1 MKIQELLE
9 AVAPIGTTTDPVSP
23 NGLPKTTA
31 PAPTQPGQQPIAG
44 QQPPVAG
51 QAPVPGQVPPVAPG
65 QQPAPTL
72 GNQQAAGQPAPPPAA
87 LQQGMKSTMT
97 DLDKIA
103 AQIVGLKQKQQQM
116 QQQMQP
122 TV

>member
-1 MKIQELLE
+1 MKILELLE
-9 AVAPIGTTTDPVSP
+9 AVAPIGSTTDPVSP

-31 PAPTQPGQQPIAG
+31 PAPVQPGQKPVTPVQTP
-44 QQPPVAG
+44 PPVAG
-51 QAPVPGQVPPVAPG
+51 QPVPPAVPGQPA
-65 QQPAPTL
+65 PAPTL
-72 GNQQAAGQPAPPPAA
+72 GNQTPAPPPAA
-87 LQQGMKSTMT
+87 IQQGMKNTMT

-116 QQQMQP
+116 QQQMQQP